1 MFFFNSFQ
9 VLVSIISVLT
19 LQQTSVVSNPEVA
32 NEETEKLSNFPG
44 ITQLGFELRSKP
56 LLLILPHVP
65 MGPEAHW

>member
-1 MFFFNSFQ
+1 MYNYYYHYYYHF
-9 VLVSIISVLT
+9 T
-19 LQQTSVVSNPEVA
+19 

-56 LLLILPHVP
+56 LLLILPHVL